1 MSTREPNRDGML
13 TRGNV
18 KPLYYRILSKFP
30 QNFSLCFAY
39 GSGVKPQI
47 GYCNNVQ
54 LNGDTNNNCN
64 NTAPAKAS
72 KKPAMLDL
80 MFVVDNPYQWHSQN
94 LLQNP
99 SHYSFFRHLGSGFI
113 ARYQENY
120 GAKVFCNTLIP
131 IKDEKNILVKYG
143 VISTKDL
150 IEDLLDW
157 RDLYVAGRLQKPVE
171 IIREPSSSKIQ
182 NALELNL
189 QSAIHSALLLLP
201 TEFSEFDFYCTITA
215 LSYNGDFRMIFGE
228 NKDKVKN
235 IVKPQ
240 IENFRN
246 LYKPQLEVF
255 KSIVTYSLSGDE
267 HIVNWQQDK
276 GPLVILQHLNQ
287 LPKYPMRRIVKEWN
301 RGRYRADT
309 EDVLR
314 AVSRSARY
322 QDIVKKI
329 LAEIVWQ
336 SSVKQS
342 IKNIP
347 TAGLKKSLSYS
358 WSKALKTF
366 NL

>member
-1 MSTREPNRDGML
+1 ML

-30 QNFSLCFAY
+30 PNFSLCFAY

-47 GYCNNVQ
+47 GYDNLPLSSPTTSSIITSDNNNNNNV
-54 LNGDTNNNCN
+54 T
-64 NTAPAKAS
+64 KAIS
-72 KKPAMLDL
+72 KKPALLDL
-80 MFVVDNPYQWHSQN
+80 MFVVENPYKWHSQN
-94 LLQNP
+94 VLQNP
-99 SHYSFFRHLGSGFI
+99 SHYSFIRQMGSNFI
-113 ARYQENY
+113 ARYQEKY
-120 GAKVFCNTLIP
+120 AAKVFCNTLIP
-131 IKDEKNILVKYG
+131 INDEKNLMIKYG

-150 IEDLLDW
+150 IGDLLDW

-171 IIREPSSSKIQ
+171 IIREPKNSKIQ
-182 NALELNL
+182 NALEINL

-201 TEFSEFDFYCTITA
+201 NDFSEFDFYCTITS

-228 NKDKVKN
+228 NKNKVKN

-246 LYKPQLEVF
+246 LYKPILEVF
-255 KSIVTYSLSGDE
+255 KSILNYSMDGDE
-267 HIVNWQQDK
+267 NSVNWQQDK
-276 GPLVILQHLNQ
+276 GPLVVLQHLNQ
-287 LPKYPMRRIVKEWN
+287 LPKYPIRRIVQEWN
-301 RGRYRADT
+301 RGRYRSDT

-314 AVSRSARY
+314 AVACSPQY
-322 QDIVKKI
+322 QDIVRKS
-329 LAEIVWQ
+329 LADIVWQ
-336 SSVKQS
+336 SSIKQS